1 MPCTVGAGC
10 CIYSIDSV
18 VTPQQCSMLENLLG
32 KCSLVEK
39 IPEYL
44 MDSLGSLVGCGPAY
58 VSLINLNQPRLVII
72 MQTILL

>member
-10 CIYSIDSV
+10 CVYSIDSV
-18 VTPQQCSMLENLLG
+18 ITPQQCSTLENLLG

-58 VSLINLNQPRLVII
+58 VSFKPNLS
-72 MQTILL
+72 